1 MSVET
6 RGTVQMK
13 GASGRGVQVVVVAD
27 DGRLVVTSG
36 EEVIGDWDTSS
47 LGIQSLNDGFA
58 IKTGG
63 EEIILKTENDPGL
76 VEELGITAV
85 SPRLGRK
92 VAASHPPEERVDDP
106 EPEPVK
112 SNLGPILFALG
123 GVLVLTGGFFIR
135 QDPGLSA
142 ADQAVL
148 SGLGSAG
155 SFWLAFVAGGLLM
168 AAVGWFMTLSS
179 RLARFLAAVSL
190 LIVIAIFGFA
200 VSSVEGDASHLLAYG
215 FIAGGIVVGVAVIFS
230 ENLNDTP

>member
-1 MSVET
+1 MPVET

-13 GASGRGVQVVVVAD
+13 GASGRGVAVDVVANNS
-27 DGRLVVTSG
+27 RLVVTSG
-36 EEVIGDWDTSS
+36 EEIIGDWDTSS
-47 LGIQSLNDGFA
+47 IGIQSLNDGFA

-63 EEIILKTENDPGL
+63 EEIILRTENDPGL
-76 VEELGITAV
+76 VDELGITAV

-92 VAASHPPEERVDDP
+92 VAASHPPEERVEVP

-135 QDPGLSA
+135 QDPALGSTDGA
-142 ADQAVL
+142 IL

-155 SFWLAFVAGGLLM
+155 GFWLAFILGGLLM

-190 LIVIAIFGFA
+190 LIVIALFGFA
-200 VSSVEGDASHLLAYG
+200 VTSVEGDASHLFAYG